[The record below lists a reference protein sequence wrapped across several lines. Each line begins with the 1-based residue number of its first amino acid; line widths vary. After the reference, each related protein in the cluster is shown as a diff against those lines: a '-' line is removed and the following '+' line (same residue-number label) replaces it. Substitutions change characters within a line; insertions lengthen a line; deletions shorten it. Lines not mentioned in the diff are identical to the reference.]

1 MLDPEFLS
9 MMAHTVRITK
19 TVSRDEWG
27 NKLGGAIHVVPARII
42 GKRRKVLSTAGE
54 EVISETTVY
63 MATTSGFTP
72 DDVITMPSGYL
83 PLQPEIIS
91 VTRQSDERGLHHT
104 VIYA

>member
-1 MLDPEFLS
+1 MLDPELQS
-9 MMAHTVRITK
+9 LMAHSVRITK
-19 TVSRDEWG
+19 CDSRDAWG
-27 NKLGGAIHVVPARII
+27 NKIGGAIHVIPARIV
-42 GKRRKVLSTAGE
+42 GKRRKVMSMTGE

-72 DDVITMPSGYL
+72 DDTLTMPSGYL